1 MRQCAEISH
10 TDADAGKDSFR
21 TFGRGRLTFRLT
33 YPGFTCLGFLAFKL
47 TSQCFPELFKQG
59 RKVQSRLLRSADHDH
74 AHAKLMCRL
83 LLFRIAAGRT
93 GILRHKKRS
102 IGLLQHCDIHLCGKR
117 SLHRADLLSLHTEI
131 SALGNDTCRRK
142 YADKQTARI
151 GNPFRKDMQLL
162 APGRQENIA
171 GLRFQISRR
180 LCCGIYPGDRRVGP
194 DIPPAYRS
202 ALMRVRRFG
211 TRRASRIPQI
221 AQIRHIFCLA
231 RHAHIFGYRCGVR
244 MRRIDNDRVVPAS
257 HQRFHL
263 RHIQPSLTD
272 LHIFRVL
279 HHFLAIVRRDTHRM
293 PELSFIEI
301 LGKHPPLRGPAKNQ
315 YLSHIR

>member
-1 MRQCAEISH
+1 
-10 TDADAGKDSFR
+10 
-21 TFGRGRLTFRLT
+21 
-33 YPGFTCLGFLAFKL
+33 
-47 TSQCFPELFKQG
+47 
-59 RKVQSRLLRSADHDH
+59 
-74 AHAKLMCRL
+74 MCRL

-102 IGLLQHCDIHLCGKR
+102 IGLLQHCYIHLSGKR
-117 SLHRADLLSLHTEI
+117 PLHRADLLSLHTEI

-194 DIPPAYRS
+194 GIPPAYRS
-202 ALMRVRRFG
+202 ALMRVRCFG

-221 AQIRHIFCLA
+221 AQIRHIYCLA

-244 MRRIDNDRVVPAS
+244 MRRIDDDRVVPAS

-263 RHIQPSLTD
+263 RHIQSSLTD

-279 HHFLAIVRRDTHRM
+279 HHFLAVVRRDTHRM

-301 LGKHPPLRGPAKNQ
+301 LGEHPPLRGPAKNQ